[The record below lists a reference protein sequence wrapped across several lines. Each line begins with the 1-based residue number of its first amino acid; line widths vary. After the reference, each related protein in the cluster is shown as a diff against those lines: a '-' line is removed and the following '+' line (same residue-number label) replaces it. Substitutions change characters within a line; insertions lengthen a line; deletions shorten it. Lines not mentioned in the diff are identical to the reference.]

1 LSCYWHENNAG
12 LYYDKDTRMLRI
24 LNDWIQNDWI
34 QNDWI
39 QNDRTQNNGTQND
52 WTQNDRTQNDKD
64 TDYDRIIAMIK
75 L

>member
-1 LSCYWHENNAG
+1 MSCYWHENNAG

-24 LNDWIQNDWI
+24 LNDRT
-34 QNDWI
+34 
-39 QNDRTQNNGTQND
+39 QNDRTQNNGTQN
-52 WTQNDRTQNDKD
+52 NGTQNDKD

>member
-1 LSCYWHENNAG
+1 MSCYWHENNAG

-34 QNDWI
+34 QND
-39 QNDRTQNNGTQND
+39 RTQNNG
-52 WTQNDRTQNDKD
+52 TQNDRTQNDKD

>member
-1 LSCYWHENNAG
+1 
-12 LYYDKDTRMLRI
+12 MLRI
-24 LNDWIQNDWI
+24 L
-34 QNDWI
+34 
-39 QNDRTQNNGTQND
+39 ND